1 MCRGTTLGGTAIN
14 IHVYVRGSDE
24 YHYVT
29 EYNADHVKFN
39 DDDGAEYVLVRRV
52 DYDNLAAAVY
62 NLSNPNFYLA
72 IYDHAFDLVDH
83 HHHDVDHDDPAALV
97 QYVHDDIPDLDHLN
111 NRPVYIDIDD
121 AAGD

>member
-39 DDDGAEYVLVRRV
+39 DDDGAEYVLVRRA
-52 DYDNLAAAVY
+52 DYDNLAAIVE
-62 NLSNPNFYLA
+62 
-72 IYDHAFDLVDH
+72 
-83 HHHDVDHDDPAALV
+83 
-97 QYVHDDIPDLDHLN
+97 YVHDDIPDLDHLN

-121 AAGD
+121 AASSG